1 MIRTY
6 RKVIMIISI
15 ITLIS
20 FGKFQSLSQNVFL
33 NSKNIQLLHPD
44 SVSNELS
51 IKIYTEDSLMISY
64 KILSM
69 PQGIILDSG
78 KVLLIEGINP
88 IQINVRNRE
97 KGMYMLKLSDG
108 YRFPFMQTFMKL

>member
-1 MIRTY
+1 
-6 RKVIMIISI
+6 MIISI
-15 ITLIS
+15 IALIS

-33 NSKNIQLLHPD
+33 NSKNIQLIHPD
-44 SVSNELS
+44 SVLNELCV
-51 IKIYTEDSLMISY
+51 KIYTEDSLKISY

-69 PQGIILDSG
+69 PQGIVLDSG
-78 KVLLIEGINP
+78 KVLLIQGMNL

-108 YRFPFMQTFMKL
+108 YRFPFMQAFMKL